1 MNKAILIGRLTRD
14 PELRYTSS
22 GRAVC
27 QFSIAINRT
36 YTNQQGQR
44 EKDFINCVVW
54 DKQAENLAKY
64 VTKGRLV
71 AVDGRIQTRNY
82 DNNEGKKVYVTEVLA
97 NSIQFLESKN
107 SAQGNDI
114 GGQNP
119 FDSMPEPTY
128 PTNSVNNTSMNT
140 NTDNGVSVE
149 KDPFE
154 SFGESIE
161 ISDNDLPF

>member
-14 PELRYTSS
+14 PELRYTST

-44 EKDFINCVVW
+44 ETDFINCVVW

-82 DNNEGKKVYVTEVLA
+82 DNSEGKKVYVTEVLA
-97 NSIQFLESKN
+97 NSIQFLESK
-107 SAQGNDI
+107 SSVQGNTSMEL
-114 GGQNP
+114 NP
-119 FDSMPEPTY
+119 FDSIPEPSY
-128 PTNSVNNTSMNT
+128 PSSSNSMTSDMES
-140 NTDNGVSVE
+140 VSVE

>member
-44 EKDFINCVVW
+44 ETDFINCVVW

-64 VTKGRLV
+64 VNKGRLV

>member
-22 GRAVC
+22 NRAVC
-27 QFSIAINRT
+27 QFSIAINRN
-36 YTNQQGQR
+36 YTNQQGVR
-44 EKDFINCVVW
+44 ETDFINCVVW

-64 VTKGRLV
+64 ITKGRLI
-71 AVDGRIQTRNY
+71 AVEGRIQTRSY
-82 DNNEGKKVYVTEVLA
+82 DNNEGKKVYITEVLA
-97 NSIQFLESKN
+97 NNIQFLESKN
-107 SAQGNDI
+107 SGQSSETI
-114 GGQNP
+114 GANP
-119 FDSMPEPTY
+119 FDSIPEPNYQSSSTGD
-128 PTNSVNNTSMNT
+128 NT
-140 NTDNGVSVE
+140 TDSISVE

>member
-27 QFSIAINRT
+27 QFSIAISRN

-44 EKDFINCVVW
+44 DTDFINCVVW

-64 VTKGRLV
+64 ITKGRLI

-97 NSIQFLESKN
+97 NNIQFLESKN
-107 SAQGNDI
+107 SGQGNSSES
-114 GGQNP
+114 NP
-119 FDSMPEPTY
+119 FDSMPEPNY
-128 PTNSVNNTSMNT
+128 PVSNDNTES
-140 NTDNGVSVE
+140 VSVE